1 MRYMVITVP
10 NSDACANLLDVVKK
24 KNAQDYIGFTSFNS
38 DLGAALL
45 EEYPDAG
52 VGMLIDTTD
61 KKVLTVLETVEVLK
75 GL

>member
-10 NSDACANLLDVVKK
+10 GSAACASLLDVVEK

-52 VGMLIDTTD
+52 IGMLIDTID
-61 KKVLTVLETVEVLK
+61 KEVLTVLETVKVLK

>member
-10 NSDACANLLDVVKK
+10 GSAACASLLDVVEK

-52 VGMLIDTTD
+52 IGMLIDTVD
-61 KKVLTVLETVEVLK
+61 KEVLTVLETVKVLK

>member
-10 NSDACANLLDVVKK
+10 NSDACASLLDVVEK

-38 DLGAALL
+38 DLGSSLL
-45 EEYPDAG
+45 EEYPGAG
-52 VGMLIDTTD
+52 IGMLIDTVD